1 MPNRNTSISD
11 RQLLEELWEHAPI
24 GLALVDKTGAFLSAN
39 PCFCE
44 LLGYAE
50 TELTDPG
57 RRFDFFSTIHPA
69 DRLAA
74 TQASQRVVGDSRE
87 GFGME
92 CTQIRK
98 AGGTA
103 RVLLSAR
110 AVKGTG
116 DAGVQAMCVTT
127 QPLDERPIR
136 FEEDGGDV
144 DLRFVI
150 GVRDLW
156 RANKKSCIVGGLLVF
171 ALIKVLPLD
180 AFLTLFAK
188 LQQIFITSP

>member
-1 MPNRNTSISD
+1 
-11 RQLLEELWEHAPI
+11 
-24 GLALVDKTGAFLSAN
+24 
-39 PCFCE
+39 
-44 LLGYAE
+44 
-50 TELTDPG
+50 
-57 RRFDFFSTIHPA
+57 
-69 DRLAA
+69 
-74 TQASQRVVGDSRE
+74 
-87 GFGME
+87 
-92 CTQIRK
+92 
-98 AGGTA
+98 
-103 RVLLSAR
+103 
-110 AVKGTG
+110 
-116 DAGVQAMCVTT
+116 MCVTT